1 MDDFRAVLITATIE
15 MLNLATTEVWD
26 YTPGRWTGLEQDT
39 GKSS

>member
-26 YTPGRWTGLEQDT
+26 Y
-39 GKSS
+39 K